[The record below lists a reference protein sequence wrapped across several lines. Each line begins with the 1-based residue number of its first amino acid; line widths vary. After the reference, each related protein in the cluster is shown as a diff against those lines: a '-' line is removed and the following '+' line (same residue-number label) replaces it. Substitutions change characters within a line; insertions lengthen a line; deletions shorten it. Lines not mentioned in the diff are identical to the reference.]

1 MARARTRRTQRNDD
15 DLPRHRTHR
24 RDAFTSRRLQLRRDL
39 VRLERYLE

>member
-15 DLPRHRTHR
+15 DLPRHHTHR
-24 RDAFTSRRLQLRRDL
+24 RYAFTSRRRWQLDEL